1 LTGDS
6 ASNSVNVKDARARIG
21 AVWGLDRDI
30 TKAELARALR
40 LSPENGGD
48 YVGRLEKG
56 ANMSGPV
63 QVAIMALMSGFKP
76 DNMGDVIKPGY
87 PRGPVR

>member
-1 LTGDS
+1 M
-6 ASNSVNVKDARARIG
+6 SVDVKDARARIG
-21 AVWGLDRDI
+21 RVWGLERDI

-56 ANMSGPV
+56 SNMSGPV
-63 QVAIMALMSGFKP
+63 EVAIRALMAGYRP
-76 DNMGDVIKPGY
+76 DNMDDVIKAGY
-87 PRGPVR
+87 PRGAVR